1 MSPWRDVELEASLAG
16 YRWAPRT
23 PVCPHAAS
31 LHVDFPLPACL
42 WIWQHLFTV
51 LVGFFVSHWL
61 LTHKAFPSSF
71 PWLEQHPQRPGCSR
85 GVTALW
91 LQSSD
96 DHTTSGARRPVR
108 LAQRANR
115 FVPEDSLCSLCQQS
129 PEWPSAFEPV
139 AELHLWGDPSS
150 VFINRSRTWQA
161 AVSRNSR
168 SEWPLRHCKRDSST
182 RYFHTLSVSQGKTLG
197 SCFCITAREYK
208 ELLNKKWI

>member
-85 GVTALW
+85 GGHCTFIAKFWWSHNFRSAETRQTGTASEQICPWGFPL
-91 LQSSD
+91 L
-96 DHTTSGARRPVR
+96 
-108 LAQRANR
+108 LAPAI
-115 FVPEDSLCSLCQQS
+115 P
-129 PEWPSAFEPV
+129 
-139 AELHLWGDPSS
+139 GM
-150 VFINRSRTWQA
+150 T
-161 AVSRNSR
+161 
-168 SEWPLRHCKRDSST
+168 
-182 RYFHTLSVSQGKTLG
+182 
-197 SCFCITAREYK
+197 FCIWTRCRIALVRWSQQCLYK
-208 ELLNKKWI
+208 SQQNMTGSR